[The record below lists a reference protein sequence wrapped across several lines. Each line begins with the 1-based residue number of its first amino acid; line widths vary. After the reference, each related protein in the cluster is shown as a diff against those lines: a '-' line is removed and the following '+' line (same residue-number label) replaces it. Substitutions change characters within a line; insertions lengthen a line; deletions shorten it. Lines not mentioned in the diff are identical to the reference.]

1 MAFEFVKQQVE
12 KRKQQQLFR
21 QRRCQ
26 SSAQGRLIDINNQQ
40 FVNFSSNDYLGLSH
54 HPRVID
60 AWIKGAERYG
70 VGSGGSPL
78 VTGFQTAHYQLEE
91 TLCEWQGREGALL
104 FNSGFSANQSVIKA
118 LLKKNDV
125 LIQDKLNHASLMEAG
140 VLCDA
145 NFSRFQHNSVGQLAK
160 RLESQQ
166 GENCLVITEGV
177 FSMDGDQA
185 PLKPISDLCKQH
197 NAWLMVD
204 DAHGVG
210 CLGDQGRGSSD
221 QQNLTPSDV
230 QIQMLTF
237 GKALG
242 VSGATILCDQALKDY
257 LVNFDKSYVYSTAM
271 PAAQACAV
279 TEAIRV
285 LQTQPELQQLLAD
298 NIALFRSLAIE
309 NDIAVADSNTAIQP
323 IIIGEADKAL
333 AMAESLQG
341 KGFWVS
347 AIRPPTVP
355 VNTARLRVTLS
366 SHHQAQ
372 DIVDLINAIHEV
384 SKENYG
390 YR

>member
-1 MAFEFVKQQVE
+1 
-12 KRKQQQLFR
+12 
-21 QRRCQ
+21 
-26 SSAQGRLIDINNQQ
+26 
-40 FVNFSSNDYLGLSH
+40 
-54 HPRVID
+54 
-60 AWIKGAERYG
+60 
-70 VGSGGSPL
+70 
-78 VTGFQTAHYQLEE
+78 
-91 TLCEWQGREGALL
+91 
-104 FNSGFSANQSVIKA
+104 
-118 LLKKNDV
+118 
-125 LIQDKLNHASLMEAG
+125 MEAG

-145 NFSRFQHNSVGQLAK
+145 NFSRFQHNSVSQLAN

-210 CLGDQGRGSSD
+210 CLGDQGRGSPD
-221 QQNLTPSDV
+221 QQNLTPSDL

-271 PAAQACAV
+271 PAAQACAI

-285 LQTQPELQQLLAD
+285 LQTQPELQQQLAD

-355 VNTARLRVTLS
+355 VNTARLRITLS

-390 YR
+390 HR